1 MANTDDIRDQSPA
14 PETAAPSAAPTPSE
28 VTPSAESAPSA
39 EAAPATEVAAASAS
53 PTPAAAPTEAA
64 PSSDAALPST
74 EAAAPSS
81 DGAAPSDAAAPL
93 GDAPGAP
100 ADVAGAGNGA
110 AEAGAEAGELG
121 EDGAKKKRRRRR
133 RKKKSAAGDV
143 AAPGVEGAAD
153 AQAHS
158 HGHGHGHGHADK
170 KSHAPFLRYFKG
182 DPNKRQAFT
191 AGDVVAG
198 RVAAALDG
206 AFAVDLFGRADAYVD
221 AWEPR
226 EIEAVEVPAAAPDA
240 SQNTDAS
247 AADGD
252 AVSAGVEDAAPA
264 AVGGPVSAAEPMA
277 VAAEEAPGAEAVP
290 AEAVAAEEAP
300 GAEAGTAVEASGAEV
315 AATDEAS
322 VVAPAASDAG
332 PDSASAAEEATAAD
346 EKPAAPTV
354 APPTKREGDAPAAPA
369 LGVVFRGRVGSVSE
383 SGHIALVNRAVNK
396 RQTRASIAAAREAK
410 QRVEGVVFG
419 FNRGGFDVLV
429 EGVRVFCPASGMSL
443 GTIPDPHEFLGQ
455 RLEFTVP
462 PRKGGG
468 QKNLVVSRKSILER
482 GQRKARKERLK
493 SLKVGEDLMGRVTQ
507 VRDYGAF
514 VDIGDGVEGMVH
526 QSELSWNRGDKPSDV
541 VKAGDEVKVRVSK
554 VSTEKHG
561 RVDLSMRVHLADPW
575 DEHAELLSPGSYS
588 KSKVVRTA
596 EFGAFIELTPGIDGL
611 LHITELGKNLKHA
624 DQACKVGD
632 ELDVVVERV
641 DKGQRRISLSKLS
654 PADVQAIAD
663 GKLDPKDRPKSLKP
677 GTIIEVVI
685 EKVDHNGAQVQ
696 VKGVLGRRGRGYLPN
711 REFGTK
717 AEGARRKDIVQGAVI
732 SVKVAGTDRDGGL
745 RVSIKGMEFDEERKA
760 VKAYRK
766 EAAKQGFGTFGDLL
780 RAKLDK

>member
-1 MANTDDIRDQSPA
+1 MANTDETRDQSPA
-14 PETAAPSAAPTPSE
+14 LETAAPSATPTPSE
-28 VTPSAESAPSA
+28 VTPSAETAHSTNV
-39 EAAPATEVAAASAS
+39 APATEVAAQSAS
-53 PTPAAAPTEAA
+53 PTPAAPPTEAAASGDAAAPAAEVAAPSNDGAAPSVAGA
-64 PSSDAALPST
+64 PSSDA
-74 EAAAPSS
+74 
-81 DGAAPSDAAAPL
+81 
-93 GDAPGAP
+93 GAP
-100 ADVAGAGNGA
+100 ADVAEGGNGA
-110 AEAGAEAGELG
+110 AEASAEAGESEEG
-121 EDGAKKKRRRRR
+121 GAKKKRRRRR

-143 AAPGVEGAAD
+143 AAPGAEGAPD
-153 AQAHS
+153 AHAHAQP
-158 HGHGHGHGHADK
+158 HGHGHGHGHGDK

-182 DPNKRQAFT
+182 DANKRQAFA

-198 RVAAALDG
+198 RVAGALDG

-226 EIEAVEVPAAAPDA
+226 EIQALEVPAAAPDESENA
-240 SQNTDAS
+240 DAS
-247 AADGD
+247 AADG
-252 AVSAGVEDAAPA
+252 VSTGAEAAT
-264 AVGGPVSAAEPMA
+264 
-277 VAAEEAPGAEAVP
+277 AEEAPGAEAAT
-290 AEAVAAEEAP
+290 AEAAP
-300 GAEAGTAVEASGAEV
+300 GAEAATAEAAPEAD
-315 AATDEAS
+315 AATAEA
-322 VVAPAASDAG
+322 APEADAVTAEAAPGADA
-332 PDSASAAEEATAAD
+332 ATAEAVLGAD
-346 EKPAAPTV
+346 AATAEDALGADAAAADKKPAAPTV

-369 LGVVFRGRVGSVSE
+369 LGVVFRGRVASVSE
-383 SGHIALVNRAVNK
+383 SGHIAIVNRAVNK
-396 RQTRASIAAAREAK
+396 RHTRASIAAAREAK
-410 QRVEGVVFG
+410 QRVEGIVFG

-443 GTIPDPHEFLGQ
+443 GAISDPHEFLGQ

-575 DEHAELLSPGSYS
+575 DEHAELLTPGSYS

-596 EFGAFIELTPGIDGL
+596 EFGAFIELIPGIDGL
-611 LHITELGKNLKHA
+611 LHITELGKGLKHA

-711 REFGTK
+711 RELGTRE
-717 AEGARRKDIVQGAVI
+717 EGSRRKEISQGAVI
-732 SVKVAGTDRDGGL
+732 KVKVAGTDRDGGL